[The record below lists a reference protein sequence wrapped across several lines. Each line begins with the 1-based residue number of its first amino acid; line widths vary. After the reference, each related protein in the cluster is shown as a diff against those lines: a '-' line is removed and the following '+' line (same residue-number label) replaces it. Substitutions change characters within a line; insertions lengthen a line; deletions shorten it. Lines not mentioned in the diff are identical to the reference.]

1 MTVHT
6 DVPATAPDGRAAVS
20 QAADGRAASDP
31 KPVRRPI
38 EPGGRM
44 WDEIGLVTFSL
55 TAGSAFLLQ
64 VMQPSIAAV
73 VDEHS
78 VFRTDA
84 VGRAQRSLASVMTW
98 VYGGQD
104 ALDEADRLRTMH
116 ATLNSVDDAGVRH
129 TALSSGPW
137 AWVLLTGAYSFVE
150 GSKYFSARPMSAADA
165 EAYYQENVQVMRN
178 LYVLE
183 KEIPPTYADFVRY
196 FDEVVANELID
207 SRAARDFLAGTKRL
221 PPPPALPKVAHP
233 LWRALTFLPGQVQHF
248 VTVGT
253 TPEPARRKLGLE
265 WTATDELALR
275 ALGRLVAHTVPLLP
289 ERLRYFPIAYE
300 ARRVERARR
309 GLGDALQRRAM

>member
-1 MTVHT
+1 MTAHT
-6 DVPATAPDGRAAVS
+6 DVPTTASETGVPDAR
-20 QAADGRAASDP
+20 ASDTGSP
-31 KPVRRPI
+31 DARAVRRPI

-64 VMQPSIAAV
+64 TMEPSIAAV

-84 VGRAQRSLASVMTW
+84 IGRAQRSLASVMTW

-104 ALDEADRLRTMH
+104 ALLEADRLREMH
-116 ATLNSVDDAGVRH
+116 TTLNSVDDAGTRH

-137 AWVLLTGAYSFVE
+137 AWVLLTGVHSFVE
-150 GSKYFSARPMSAADA
+150 GSKYFSSRPMSAEDA
-165 EAYYQENVQVMRN
+165 EAYYQENVQLMRN
-178 LYVLE
+178 LFVLE

-196 FDEVVANELID
+196 FDDVVANQLVD
-207 SRAARDFLAGTKRL
+207 SRTARDFLAGTKSV
-221 PPPPALPKVAHP
+221 PPPQALPAVAHP
-233 LWRALTFLPGQVQHF
+233 IWRAVTFLPGRMQHF

-253 TPEPARRKLGLE
+253 TPPAARRKLGLE
-265 WTATDELALR
+265 WSATDELALR
-275 ALGRLVAHTVPLLP
+275 ALGRVVAHTVPLLP

-300 ARRVERARR
+300 ARRTERARR
-309 GLGDALQRRAM
+309 RLSEALERRAM

>member
-6 DVPATAPDGRAAVS
+6 DVPTTAPEDR
-20 QAADGRAASDP
+20 
-31 KPVRRPI
+31 PVRRPI

-64 VMQPSIAAV
+64 TMEPSIAAV

-116 ATLNSVDDAGVRH
+116 ATLNTVDAAGTRH

-137 AWVLLTGAYSFVE
+137 AWVLLTGVYAFVE
-150 GSKYFSARPMSAADA
+150 GSKYFSANPMSAADA
-165 EAYYQENVQVMRN
+165 EAYYQENVQLMRN
-178 LYVLE
+178 LFVLE
-183 KEIPPTYADFVRY
+183 KEIPPTYADFVAY
-196 FDEVVANELID
+196 FDEVVANQLID
-207 SRAARDFLAGTKRL
+207 SRTARDFLAGTRSV
-221 PPPPALPKVAHP
+221 PPPPALPRVAHP
-233 LWRALTFLPGQVQHF
+233 IWRAAMFLPGRLQHF

-253 TPEPARRKLGLE
+253 TPPEARRKLGLE
-265 WTATDELALR
+265 WSDTDELALR
-275 ALGRLVAHTVPLLP
+275 ALGQVIARTVPLLP

-309 GLGDALQRRAM
+309 QLTDALRRRAM